1 MTRVVVFGAGG
12 RVGSRL
18 ELSVPSELDGK
29 FLTRAECDIT
39 NAGAVLDAIEAVRP
53 EVVINAAAYTA
64 VDDAESDPGR
74 AFAVNAEGPRNV
86 AAAAASVNARM
97 IHISTDYVFDGETQ
111 SPYTPEDRAN
121 PLNVYGKS
129 KLEGEVAVRESNP
142 RSLVIRTSWLYDT
155 EGRNFLR
162 AVLGRMMSGQ
172 PLRVVDDQVG
182 SPTSAAGLARI
193 VWICATHPEIEGIH
207 HWAGLGRASWYEFAV
222 AIQELA
228 ISFGLVKSAV
238 AIEPVT
244 SAEYGTPARR
254 PPFSVL
260 DSSALSKALG
270 RSPDPWREALADSLS
285 QVTHA

>member
-1 MTRVVVFGAGG
+1 MTRVLVFGAGG
-12 RVGSRL
+12 RVGNRL
-18 ELSVPSELDGK
+18 ALSVPGEIAGK
-29 FLTRAECDIT
+29 FLTRSECDIT
-39 NAGAVLDAIEAVRP
+39 SAGAVQDAVEASRP
-53 EVVINAAAYTA
+53 DVVINAAAYTA
-64 VDDAESDPGR
+64 VDDAESDPSR

-86 AAAAASVNARM
+86 AAAAASVKARI
-97 IHISTDYVFDGETQ
+97 IHISTDYVFDGETRL
-111 SPYTPEDRAN
+111 PYTPEDHPN

-129 KLEGEVAVRESNP
+129 KREGEIAVRDSNA

-162 AVLGRMMSGQ
+162 AVLERMMKGQ
-172 PLRVVDDQVG
+172 PLRVVADQVG

-193 VWICATHPEIEGIH
+193 VWVCATHPEIEGIH
-207 HWAGLGRASWYEFAV
+207 HWAGLGRASWHEFAV

-238 AIEPVT
+238 MIEPVT

-254 PPFSVL
+254 PRFSVL